1 MFVLFKKFPFFRR
14 LKVKISGENNR
25 ISPSFSEM
33 GGGLHAKTRIKICG
47 NENAISI
54 GENCL
59 GRFNLMVF
67 GDNNTIKFEDS
78 VLFNGLSIYIGSP
91 DSPCNNSKV
100 YIGSGTTFSGPGTF
114 RLMEHNSEIILG
126 NDVMFSEHFDV
137 WCSDTHAIL
146 DERGNAKNVGKS
158 IKIGAHVWVG
168 KDVKIGKNVEIPGGC
183 VVGWGS
189 VVSRK
194 FSEKNAV
201 IAGNPARVVKVGV
214 HWVRETISQITPPS
228 Q

>member
-1 MFVLFKKFPFFRR
+1 MFVLSKNFPFFRR

-25 ISPSFSEM
+25 ISPFFSEM
-33 GGGLHAKTRIKICG
+33 GGGGLHAKTRIKICG

-78 VLFNGLSIYIGSP
+78 VLFNGLSIYIGST

-137 WCSDTHAIL
+137 WCSDTHSIL
-146 DERGNAKNVGKS
+146 DESGNAKNVGKS
-158 IKIGAHVWVG
+158 IKIGDHVWVG
-168 KDVKIGKNVEIPGGC
+168 KDVKIGKNVNIGAGSII
-183 VVGWGS
+183 GWGS
-189 VVSRK
+189 VVPAGNYG
-194 FSEKNAV
+194 EKTL
-201 IAGNPARVVKVGV
+201 IAGNPARV
-214 HWVRETISQITPPS
+214 HRENVVWSRQPPNLTTNNI
-228 Q
+228 